1 MKAHEP
7 KNRSRKCMKQKLEE
21 LKRKKTKLEILT
33 PWISIWKKTRQ
44 KG

>member
-1 MKAHEP
+1 MYETEIG
-7 KNRSRKCMKQKLEE
+7 RTEE
-21 LKRKKTKLEILT
+21 EKRQKLEILT